1 MKKIYVII
9 VGVVVLLGLIY
20 WQVLAPVSLSDKSV
34 LFQVYSGQGISQI
47 AEQLKAQNLIRSEFA
62 FILAAKFWQLD
73 KNVRIGRF
81 SISPNMN
88 AKEILNVLT
97 DPKRGEV
104 SVTIPE
110 GFSAYDIDDKLVEMG
125 LIMPGEFS
133 LRAATL
139 EGYLFPDTY
148 FVYKTNFDPDSLIKK
163 MRENFLKKL
172 TPNLQQAI
180 LKSGRT
186 LQDTII
192 MASIIEKEART
203 EKDYKIVSGILWK
216 RLESE
221 WALQADATS
230 LYGKSTT
237 SITSKTL
244 KEDSPYNTRIN
255 KGLPPTPICNPGL
268 AAITAA
274 ILPEE
279 SAYWFYLTDAEGNMR
294 YSKTNDEHNENKK
307 RYMN

>member
-1 MKKIYVII
+1 M
-9 VGVVVLLGLIY
+9 LGLIY
-20 WQVLAPVSLSDKSV
+20 WQVLAPVSSSYKPA
-34 LFQVYSGQGISQI
+34 LFQVSSGQSIAQI
-47 AEQLKAQNLIRSEFA
+47 AEQLRLHKLIRSEFA
-62 FILAAKFWQLD
+62 FTLAAKFWQMD

-88 AKEILNVLT
+88 AKEILDILT

-104 SVTIPE
+104 AVTIPE

-133 LRAATL
+133 LRAAVL

-172 TPNLQQAI
+172 TLDLPQAI
-180 LKSGRT
+180 LKGGRT
-186 LQDTII
+186 LQDVVI
-192 MASIIEKEART
+192 MASITEKEART

-216 RLESE
+216 RLEAK

-230 LYGKSTT
+230 LYGKSST

-244 KEDSPYNTRIN
+244 KEESPYNTRIN
-255 KGLPPTPICNPGL
+255 KGLPPTPICNPGIV
-268 AAITAA
+268 AIASA
-274 ILPEE
+274 IFPEE
-279 SAYWFYLTDAEGNMR
+279 SPYWFYLTDSEGKMR
-294 YSKTNDEHNENKK
+294 YSTTNDEHNENRK